1 MNIKALRE
9 QAGLTQ
15 AELAERANVD
25 QSAVSRWESGDTH
38 PRRRQMPILAQA
50 LGISVEELTCDGNT
64 IPKEA

>member
-15 AELAERANVD
+15 TELAERANVD

-50 LGISVEELTCDGNT
+50 LGVSLEDLTCEGNAT
-64 IPKEA
+64 IKEA

>member
-15 AELAERANVD
+15 TELAERANVD

-38 PRRRQMPILAQA
+38 PRRRQIPILAQA
-50 LGISVEELTCDGNT
+50 LGVSLEDLTCEGNAT
-64 IPKEA
+64 IKEA